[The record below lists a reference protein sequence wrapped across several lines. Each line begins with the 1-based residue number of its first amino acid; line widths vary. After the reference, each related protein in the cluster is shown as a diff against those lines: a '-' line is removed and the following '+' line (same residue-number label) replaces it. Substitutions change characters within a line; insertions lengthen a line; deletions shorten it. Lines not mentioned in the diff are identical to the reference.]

1 MIIIFKI
8 TDYFPETDQIAVK
21 FCREKSPI
29 SIDDYNPI
37 AINLKDI
44 DAYDVESFSE
54 SLVNKSGVRRLE
66 KQDKKLTTLDDN
78 KPEKIEGEFNI
89 NDLIGKVIGVNYP
102 TRIFSK
108 IKMRRVEL

>member
-21 FCREKSPI
+21 FCREKSSI

-37 AINLKDI
+37 AINLKDL

-54 SLVNKSGVRRLE
+54 SLVDKSGLRRID
-66 KQDKKLTTLDDN
+66 KQEKKLTTLDDN
-78 KPEKIEGEFNI
+78 TPEKLDGDLNVR
-89 NDLIGKVIGVNYP
+89 DLIGKVIGVEYP
-102 TRIFSK
+102 TKIYSK
-108 IKMRRVEL
+108 IKMKRVDL

>member
-1 MIIIFKI
+1 MIIIYKI

-44 DAYDVESFSE
+44 
-54 SLVNKSGVRRLE
+54 
-66 KQDKKLTTLDDN
+66 
-78 KPEKIEGEFNI
+78 EG
-89 NDLIGKVIGVNYP
+89 
-102 TRIFSK
+102 
-108 IKMRRVEL
+108 

>member
-8 TDYFPETDQIAVK
+8 TDYFPETNQIAVK
-21 FCREKSPI
+21 FCREKSPT

-37 AINLKDI
+37 AINLKDL

-54 SLVNKSGVRRLE
+54 SLVDKSGLRRID
-66 KQDKKLTTLDDN
+66 KQDNKLTTLDEN
-78 KPEKIEGEFNI
+78 TPEKLDGDLNI
-89 NDLIGKVIGVNYP
+89 RDLIGKVIGVEYP
-102 TRIFSK
+102 TKIYSK